1 MSLNNNLAKKSTK
14 ELILEVAL
22 KLFSTKGYKSTT
34 VRDIA
39 KEVGIQQSGLYNHF
53 KNKDAIL
60 EALISD
66 LMNSAIVK
74 LFENRN
80 IEEIANSGKSFLF
93 SIATTFKLISF
104 DKKNEALFK
113 LLMQELYKNSKI
125 RNTYNEFFY
134 QSNVKK
140 LSSVFFTMM
149 QKDKIKH
156 SDPLL
161 LANEFFAPL
170 FFYQMQVHLLKIDGR
185 STSSIVTM
193 FEKHVDYFWSTIK
206 LPQNEQIF
214 T

>member
-22 KLFSTKGYKSTT
+22 KLFSVKGYKSTT

-74 LFENRN
+74 LFENRD

-93 SIATTFKLISF
+93 SIAITFKLISF
-104 DKKNEALFK
+104 DKQNEALFK

-140 LSSVFFTMM
+140 LSSVFFMMM
-149 QKDKIKH
+149 QKEKIKH

-161 LANEFFAPL
+161 LANEFFCSPI
-170 FFYQMQVHLLKIDGR
+170 LLSDA
-185 STSSIVTM
+185 STST
-193 FEKHVDYFWSTIK
+193 
-206 LPQNEQIF
+206 QN
-214 T
+214 